1 MKNLLH
7 VKGKLSFCVP
17 LFLSSDRAVKPIVSI
32 GFSITVGLSLARYSQ
47 LLFALPLYIILLP
60 LWGSHAGL
68 LMSHLA
74 SARALSH
81 FIADANENRQRQDST
96 DHLDRTEYLPLLQ
109 RSLKFGLKTG
119 ALSLCAFISEVLVY
133 AHLARGDMSLAAAL
147 TPVWIVLVG
156 GILDGVLCKTQHLLR
171 LLCWFLAFSSLVLL
185 VMRVDYGMEIIQ
197 WRIVVIP
204 IVALLS
210 VSSAT
215 LIYIVYGHQVGYFRL
230 SEAQLTAGILYSM
243 AALLCVI
250 VVVAVGQFLPVEGAD
265 WEWTLDTQLFLVGL
279 GPIVVL
285 LVGAGAWNVS
295 RDEFDRLLRFGGQAA
310 VHPMKLKLEKEG
322 WTALVGSGITVIPMF
337 GEVR

>member
-1 MKNLLH
+1 
-7 VKGKLSFCVP
+7 
-17 LFLSSDRAVKPIVSI
+17 
-32 GFSITVGLSLARYSQ
+32 
-47 LLFALPLYIILLP
+47 
-60 LWGSHAGL
+60 
-68 LMSHLA
+68 
-74 SARALSH
+74 
-81 FIADANENRQRQDST
+81 
-96 DHLDRTEYLPLLQ
+96 
-109 RSLKFGLKTG
+109 
-119 ALSLCAFISEVLVY
+119 
-133 AHLARGDMSLAAAL
+133 
-147 TPVWIVLVG
+147 
-156 GILDGVLCKTQHLLR
+156 
-171 LLCWFLAFSSLVLL
+171 
-185 VMRVDYGMEIIQ
+185 MRVDYGMEIIQ

-337 GEVR
+337 GEVSFEPLDDSKSLCIELCPCCSCYPHEEKEDVAVTVILPSRSIGAP